1 MVFMSFYNPIPL
13 EDIQKAHKRIKD
25 KAIKTPLVKLNLE
38 DTPGEIYLK
47 LENLQPIRS
56 FKIRGAYNA
65 LSLLEPESL
74 KKGVWTVSA
83 GNHAQGLAWSAKQL
97 EIKCTIVLPENAPK
111 TKLKK
116 INEMGAEVIKVDLET
131 YLEIY
136 QTRKYKGLDGHFVHA
151 FSDPDIMAGTGT
163 IGLEIL
169 NDLPDV
175 DTILVPWGGG
185 GLACGIASAVK
196 ALNPRVKIIAC
207 EVDSAAPLSASFKAG
222 EPAKG
227 VDYTPSFVDGIGAP
241 FVLPEMYELAR
252 EIVDDVVV
260 VSLMETARAVELLVD
275 SNCVVAEGAGAV
287 SLAAALGSKVG
298 SGKIVCLI
306 SGGNIDK
313 EKLVKILQGKT
324 P

>member
-1 MVFMSFYNPIPL
+1 
-13 EDIQKAHKRIKD
+13 
-25 KAIKTPLVKLNLE
+25 
-38 DTPGEIYLK
+38 
-47 LENLQPIRS
+47 
-56 FKIRGAYNA
+56 
-65 LSLLEPESL
+65 
-74 KKGVWTVSA
+74 
-83 GNHAQGLAWSAKQL
+83 
-97 EIKCTIVLPENAPK
+97 
-111 TKLKK
+111 
-116 INEMGAEVIKVDLET
+116 MGAEVIKVDLET

-151 FSDPDIMAGTGT
+151 FSDLDIMVGTGT

-298 SGKIVCLI
+298 SGKIVCLV